1 MKWQDVNKKL
11 VALFGAG
18 GIGVIGL
25 FSYLFLLAG
34 TEYTYSGD
42 SVCDG
47 LECSAYINVTESY
60 WSVCFEH
67 TSPGQNV
74 YFSNEEFFGNTNL
87 NKITYSEIP
96 VEIQPAIY
104 KKSTRGRTLWVNIYK
119 IDQVMKTD
127 PELPVEWYVA
137 TTKKYANHSDK
148 FGYWRE
154 IKDGDCWDRTGIN
167 KNKFIVRA
175 EEGARIKWNFN
186 VGEIEIDPILVS
198 WEYFYDQVPYED
210 PVYIKKNITV
220 KDCNTEKNC
229 TEYMAKNMSITENCT
244 YYQVCKDIIKET
256 EEFSYYETKYKN
268 GEERKGINI
277 GGEEIEG
284 YINIQD
290 NKLIE
295 WSVPIGDRNFEEYG
309 NCRKYKMEKGL
320 CKETE
325 MNEVARIEK

>member
-47 LECSAYINVTESY
+47 LECPAYINVTESY
-60 WSVCFEH
+60 WTVCFEH

-175 EEGARIKWNFN
+175 EEGAKIKWNFN
-186 VGEIEIDPILVS
+186 VGEIEIDPVWTSYNYI
-198 WEYFYDQVPYED
+198 YDQISYQEANYSKQKINV
-210 PVYIKKNITV
+210 
-220 KDCNTEKNC
+220 TEP
-229 TEYMAKNMSITENCT
+229 I
-244 YYQVCKDIIKET
+244 
-256 EEFSYYETKYKN
+256 YETKCVELTYNTNGTKYDNCTTTIKGYKTSEKEIDKLE
-268 GEERKGINI
+268 GYVTIYKDIGLRKGVNI
-277 GGEEIEG
+277 GGEIKIG
-284 YINIQD
+284 DFNIVD
-290 NKLIE
+290 DTLYS
-295 WSVPIGDRNFEEYG
+295 WSVPQMDRNYIEYG
-309 NCRKYKMEKGL
+309 KCREYEKAKGV
-320 CKETE
+320 CS
-325 MNEVARIEK
+325 EVTI

>member
-175 EEGARIKWNFN
+175 EEGAKIKWNFN
-186 VGEIEIDPILVS
+186 VGEIEIDPVWTSYNYI
-198 WEYFYDQVPYED
+198 YDQISYQEANYSKQKINV
-210 PVYIKKNITV
+210 
-220 KDCNTEKNC
+220 TEP
-229 TEYMAKNMSITENCT
+229 I
-244 YYQVCKDIIKET
+244 
-256 EEFSYYETKYKN
+256 YETKCVELTYNTNGTKYDNCTTTIKGYKTSEKEIDKLE
-268 GEERKGINI
+268 GYVTIYKDIGLRKGINI
-277 GGEEIEG
+277 GGEVKTG
-284 YINIQD
+284 DFNVVNNTLYA
-290 NKLIE
+290 
-295 WSVPIGDRNFEEYG
+295 WSVPQKDRNYEEYG
-309 NCRKYKMEKGL
+309 TCRKYEEEKGV
-320 CKETE
+320 CISSK
-325 MNEVARIEK
+325 I

>member
-154 IKDGDCWDRTGIN
+154 IKNGDCWDRTGIN

-175 EEGARIKWNFN
+175 EEGAKIKWNFN
-186 VGEIEIDPILVS
+186 VGEIEIDPVWTSYNYI
-198 WEYFYDQVPYED
+198 YDQISYQEANYSKQKINV
-210 PVYIKKNITV
+210 
-220 KDCNTEKNC
+220 TEP
-229 TEYMAKNMSITENCT
+229 I
-244 YYQVCKDIIKET
+244 
-256 EEFSYYETKYKN
+256 YETKCVELTYNTNGTKYDNCTTTIKGYKTSEKEIDKLE
-268 GEERKGINI
+268 GYVTIYKDIGLRKGVNI
-277 GGEEIEG
+277 GGEIKIG
-284 YINIQD
+284 DFNIVD
-290 NKLIE
+290 DTLYS
-295 WSVPIGDRNFEEYG
+295 WSVPQMDRNYIEYG
-309 NCRKYKMEKGL
+309 KCREYEKAKGV
-320 CKETE
+320 CS
-325 MNEVARIEK
+325 EVTI